1 MTPPNG
7 GVVLRKQMVRT
18 VLKISP
24 AMILF
29 PIFVEGLRHFKM
41 VLQCRQCFA
50 RPIFKIRTVA
60 TTCPALK

>member
-1 MTPPNG
+1 
-7 GVVLRKQMVRT
+7 MVRT

-60 TTCPALK
+60 TTCAALK